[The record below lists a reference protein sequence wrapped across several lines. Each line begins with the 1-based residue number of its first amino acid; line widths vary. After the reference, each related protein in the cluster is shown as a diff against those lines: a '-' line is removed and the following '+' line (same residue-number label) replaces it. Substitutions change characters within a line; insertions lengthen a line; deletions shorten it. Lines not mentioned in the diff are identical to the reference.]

1 MWNGLEILHSC
12 GKRIETN
19 SQRNFGSKA
28 DACTS
33 KQVNIGT
40 GEPFCPF
47 ILNWA
52 VEYSGMFRHYWGL
65 LSHNW
70 PYSKLWVNPCV
81 YHSAIFRT
89 THLELEASLKVCQT
103 SKLIKHI
110 RALAWSM
117 QFIQAFSRIFRD
129 MQRHWYIFIY
139 THNNRGKGKAS
150 SSFFENRKK
159 CGGFG
164 NKCPMSIDFM
174 VSRRKTTK
182 YFLVGPFFLVF
193 LTKCLLKCP
202 SSMKPLLPWNYWL
215 HACTHTLFFL
225 QIAPSLMSDSSLN
238 ASLSQ

>member
-1 MWNGLEILHSC
+1 MVRENLFAPLFWIGLWNIQVCLGIIEAYWVIIGHIQNSGLTLVYI
-12 GKRIETN
+12 T
-19 SQRNFGSKA
+19 
-28 DACTS
+28 
-33 KQVNIGT
+33 V
-40 GEPFCPF
+40 
-47 ILNWA
+47 
-52 VEYSGMFRHYWGL
+52 
-65 LSHNW
+65 
-70 PYSKLWVNPCV
+70 PYSEL
-81 YHSAIFRT
+81 

-117 QFIQAFSRIFRD
+117 QFIQVFSRIFRD

-150 SSFFENRKK
+150 SSFFENWKK